1 MSDDELLEQAVS
13 EEYEQKQYI
22 FYSSEEVMDME
33 EIEPS
38 PEFQRKLN
46 KLFRREKWKRKLRSF
61 GRNAAS
67 LFIVFLGSFYLLCAL
82 DSDVRATCIQWIK
95 TAVSGGMTNYQTA
108 TPDNI
113 SPDRKNEPVAG
124 FSLEYIP
131 DGYVLKSA
139 EMEKDI
145 GNVTYC
151 KGTKKL
157 TFSYIITKD
166 ADTLINNEDSNLS
179 HIELNDGTVCDV
191 YNSHSDELN
200 NKLIWKKENFTC
212 TLYASD
218 TDKEELARIAEE
230 VKIIDS

>member
-46 KLFRREKWKRKLRSF
+46 KLFRQEKWKRKLCSF

-95 TAVSGGMTNYQTA
+95 TAVSGGMTNYQA
-108 TPDNI
+108 ASPDNV
-113 SPDRKNEPVAG
+113 SPNKKNEQVAG

-139 EMEKDI
+139 DMGECTGKA
-145 GNVTYC
+145 TYC
-151 KGTKKL
+151 KGTKQL
-157 TFSYIITKD
+157 EFSYIIAKNAD
-166 ADTLINNEDSNLS
+166 ALISNENSKLS
-179 HIELNDGTVCDV
+179 HIELNDGTVCDLYKSV
-191 YNSHSDELN
+191 SDGHDS
-200 NKLIWKKENFTC
+200 KLIWQKRNFIC
-212 TLYASD
+212 TLYVS
-218 TDKEELARIAEE
+218 EVSENELAQIAES
-230 VKIIDS
+230 VKITDS